1 MRDLSLSKF
10 SLTTIKYKSN
20 SIITSDKKNWHLPQR
35 KKKII
40 MKCDLLSLYYYWI
53 ETSNNWSYGFII
65 IVMTY
70 WNSLYDSLLC
80 YNTIQIPREILKFL
94 NSLTINFYFYIPN
107 TLKISR
113 VE

>member
-20 SIITSDKKNWHLPQR
+20 SIITSDKKIDIYH
-35 KKKII
+35 KGKKII

-80 YNTIQIPREILKFL
+80 YNTIQIPKEILKFL